1 MEDDE
6 GRLYVIDLNVRTPLS
21 LVLYL
26 LKTHFNDQRGYG
38 MALVYECVMLSI
50 SREKLEN
57 VFAQEFMDAKIVL
70 LGSTKLGEQKEKYG
84 YGMILAGKD
93 EKAINELSDRILK
106 YEA

>member
-1 MEDDE
+1 
-6 GRLYVIDLNVRTPLS
+6 
-21 LVLYL
+21 
-26 LKTHFNDQRGYG
+26 

-50 SREKLEN
+50 SRDKLEN
-57 VFAQEFMDAKIVL
+57 TFSQEFQDAKIVL

-93 EKAINELSDRILK
+93 QEAIDELSDRIMK